1 MLATID
7 HDFHRKRRSVL
18 NPYFSQQ
25 NVRRLE
31 PIINDTLA
39 ALLHR
44 MNGWAKAGAPIQMNI
59 AFRAATKDIIQA
71 YAFGEGQ
78 KCLDMEDCNIAFFGI
93 VTPQRVV
100 HLGTYIYWLAYTM
113 AHLPPSITIA
123 LIPRVAVF
131 ARFVEVGSSLPW
143 VGTVWLTV
151 RRTSQLKSNKLR
163 LQKRVPRDEPYS
175 MKSFKVT
182 FLSQKRKPSD

>member
-1 MLATID
+1 MLATKD

-31 PIINDTLA
+31 PVINDTLA

-44 MNGWAKAGAPIQMNI
+44 MDGWAKAGTPTQMNR

-71 YAFGEGQ
+71 YAFGEGSE
-78 KCLDMEDCNIAFFGI
+78 KCLDMQDCNAAFFDI
-93 VTPQRVV
+93 LTPQRVCY
-100 HLGTYIYWLAYTM
+100 LGTYVYWLAVIM
-113 AHLPPSITIA
+113 ANMPPAIMIA

-131 ARFVEVGSSLPW
+131 ATFMEVRCTYLC
-143 VGTVWLTV
+143 
-151 RRTSQLKSNKLR
+151 
-163 LQKRVPRDEPYS
+163 
-175 MKSFKVT
+175 MK
-182 FLSQKRKPSD
+182 